1 MSPVSVKF
9 PRAPA
14 RYDGGMP
21 DATQSLPV
29 CPAAD
34 LPEGACAVIT
44 AGDRDV
50 AVFHSDGQFLAIDD
64 RCPHAGAS
72 LSSGHV
78 EGGIVTC
85 PWHAWRFRLCD
96 GAWADNP
103 KVKTKAYATQIIDGV
118 VHVIVPPAGKL
129 TS

>member
-1 MSPVSVKF
+1 M
-9 PRAPA
+9 
-14 RYDGGMP
+14 
-21 DATQSLPV
+21 
-29 CPAAD
+29 
-34 LPEGACAVIT
+34 IT
-44 AGDRDV
+44 ANDRDI
-50 AVFHSDGQFLAIDD
+50 AVFKSDGQFFAIDD

-78 EGGIVTC
+78 EAGIVTC

-103 KVKTKAYATQIIDGV
+103 RVKTTNYPTEVIDGV
-118 VHVIVPPAGKL
+118 VHVLTPESAKL